1 MTIYQMTALENKL
14 LYAGYH
20 TAFSMQCAER
30 SAACGVIL
38 GAKQDGRNAGYLC
51 AAAESGIIRV
61 IYAYTLPEYRRQGVF
76 TELMRF
82 IADNSPA
89 TVRVNIPENMENKDV
104 VSGVCLKLGFRKTDN
119 LNIFTCHR
127 DKYPVW
133 EQFMAEKGL
142 RLISYLERRRYHTVS
157 FAEASADI
165 IEQLRMSPRTEYR
178 NALDPAL
185 FIDIPENRLSR
196 EMSFAAVKD
205 GRLAGYVLVTQ
216 NSPTKAVFE
225 HISESD
231 KETGTGLILMPFA
244 AAMNQVF
251 VENGIQTI
259 SYAMYEGNARANGFR
274 NETLN
279 MLEPE
284 VTVSENY
291 YLVK

>member
-1 MTIYQMTALENKL
+1 MTIYKMTALENKL

-30 SAACGVIL
+30 SAACGMLL
-38 GAKQDGRNAGYLC
+38 GAKQEGRNAGYLC
-51 AAAESGIIRV
+51 AVAESGIIRV

-82 IADNSPA
+82 TADNA
-89 TVRVNIPENMENKDV
+89 TAAVRVNVPESLELRDV
-104 VSGVCLKLGFRKTDN
+104 VSGVCLKLGFRQTDS
-119 LNIFTCHR
+119 LNIYTCHR

-133 EQFMAEKGL
+133 ERFMAEKGS
-142 RLISYLERRRYHTVS
+142 RLIAYLERRGYHAVS
-157 FAEASADI
+157 FAEASPDI
-165 IEQLRMSPRTEYR
+165 IDQLRLSPRTEYK
-178 NALDPAL
+178 NALDPAV

-244 AAMNQVF
+244 ASMKKVF
-251 VENGIQTI
+251 AENGVRTI
-259 SYAMYEGNARANGFR
+259 SFAMYEGNARANGFR
-274 NETLN
+274 KETLD